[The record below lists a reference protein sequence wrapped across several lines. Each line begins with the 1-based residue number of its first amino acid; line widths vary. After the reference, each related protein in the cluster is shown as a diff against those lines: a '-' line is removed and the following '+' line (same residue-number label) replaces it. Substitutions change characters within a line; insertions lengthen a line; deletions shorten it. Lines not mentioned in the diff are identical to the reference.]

1 MHLPAWPRSF
11 VDTEG
16 LLCDKAKHLRQ
27 KAMLLCD
34 KAMLLCDKAMLL
46 CDGSKCLDHKEDC
59 LRDPDKRRRQGNACV
74 GREDKRQ
81 GHGDGFL

>member
-1 MHLPAWPRSF
+1 MCLPGWPRSF

-16 LLCDKAKHLRQ
+16 LLCDEAMLLRH

-34 KAMLLCDKAMLL
+34 KPMYL
-46 CDGSKCLDHKEDC
+46 CDGSNSLGHKEDC
-59 LRDPDKRRRQGNACV
+59 LRDPDKRRRQRNTCV

-81 GHGDGFL
+81 GHGDSFV